1 MRSRQIIRIEEVLQL
16 TGLSRSMI
24 YKLMGQERFP
34 RPIALGDRAVGWY
47 EEDVVSWINGRRD
60 VPVVKLPIIYMA
72 GRMGSPEDNK
82 RPGSENSCWRLF
94 DVSESANL
102 GTLEVDNDDHEVLIA
117 PVEKMTF
124 SGTSTSFMYSGPWK
138 ARGSYHGYVHGTTS
152 CSPGTSQEAA
162 YLGAIQGI
170 SRADVVIAFLED
182 HEAFGTL
189 AEIGYA
195 KGLGKRI
202 VVITS
207 PKLSSYSDGYG
218 TELWFAIRMA
228 DRHVAISAQPNPK
241 QQDIWR
247 KAHKAA
253 GAVISEWYP
262 LSSQTNPGC

>member
-1 MRSRQIIRIEEVLQL
+1 MLHSHQIIRVEEVLHL

-34 RPIALGDRAVGWY
+34 RPIPLGDRAVGWY
-47 EEDVVSWINGRRD
+47 EEDVIRWINGRRD
-60 VPVVKLPIIYMA
+60 GVDLSVGKLPIIYMA

-82 RPGSENSCWRLF
+82 RPGAENSCWRLF
-94 DVSESANL
+94 DVSESAEL
-102 GTLEVDNDDHEVLIA
+102 GTLEIENDDHEVLLA
-117 PVEKMTF
+117 PVEEKTF
-124 SGTSTSFMYSGPWK
+124 YGTSTSFMYSGPWK
-138 ARGSYHGYVHGTTS
+138 ASGSYHGYIHGTTS
-152 CSPGTSQEAA
+152 CSPGAAREAA

-182 HEAFGTL
+182 REAFGTL

-195 KGLGKRI
+195 KGLGKRV

-207 PKLSSYSDGYG
+207 SKIGSYSERFD

-228 DRHVAISAQPNPK
+228 DRHVEVSAQSSAAK
-241 QQDIWR
+241 QDTWK

-262 LSSQTNPGC
+262 HSS

>member
-1 MRSRQIIRIEEVLQL
+1 MMRSRQVIRIEEVLNI

-24 YKLMGQERFP
+24 YKLMAQERFP

-47 EEDVVSWINGRRD
+47 EEDVIRWINGRRD
-60 VPVVKLPIIYMA
+60 GVDLQVVKLPSIYLA

-82 RPGSENSCWRLF
+82 QPGAENSCWRLF
-94 DVSESANL
+94 DVSESAKL
-102 GTLEVDNDDHEVLIA
+102 GTLEVDNEEHEVLIA
-117 PVEKMTF
+117 PLEQMKFV
-124 SGTSTSFMYSGPWK
+124 GTNTSFMYSGPWK
-138 ARGSYHGYVHGTTS
+138 ARGSYHGYIHGTTS
-152 CSPGTSQEAA
+152 CSPSTSQEAA

-170 SRADVVIAFLED
+170 SRADVVVAFLED

-195 KGLGKRI
+195 KGIGKRV

-207 PKLSSYSDGYG
+207 PKLAGYSDGFG
-218 TELWFAIRMA
+218 TELWFSIRMA
-228 DRHVAISAQPNPK
+228 DRHVALSAPPSAKN
-241 QQDIWR
+241 QDIWR

-262 LSSQTNPGC
+262 PSS